1 MNERLRAILIRLA
14 NKERDLDTLKK
25 LFVDKLRE
33 LENSF
38 AEIS

>member
-1 MNERLRAILIRLA
+1 MNERLIAILIRLA